1 MVKKNISEEEKVKI
15 NNDVV
20 TVKGEGRREMV
31 QNRTTRG
38 IGFLKILLLIINKI
52 TIKQIIL

>member
-31 QNRTTRG
+31 QNRATRG
-38 IGFLKILLLIINKI
+38 IGFLKIMLLIINKI